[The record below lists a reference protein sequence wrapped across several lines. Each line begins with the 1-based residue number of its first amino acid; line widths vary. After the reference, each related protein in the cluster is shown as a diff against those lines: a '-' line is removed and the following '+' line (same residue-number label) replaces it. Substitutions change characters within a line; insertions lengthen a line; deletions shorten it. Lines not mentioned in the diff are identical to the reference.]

1 MNLEI
6 KDNLFVVTGATKG
19 FGKAVALRLVEEG
32 AKVIINARDQEK
44 IKKMIALNTRNMEGL
59 AGDITGSKTID
70 ALANLIGER
79 KLSGIFVNAGG
90 PPAKSFMQTML
101 SDWQQAYNTLLK
113 WKVEITK
120 VMMPRFLEEKYGR
133 IVYLESVSVKQPVEN
148 LVLSNSLRAAVV
160 GFVKTLAQE
169 VASEGVTLNVL
180 APGFHATDRM
190 DGLIKQNSET
200 KGISEEEVK
209 QGFLNQIP
217 VKKMGDPNELANLAA
232 WLLSPH
238 SGYITGQTI
247 SVDGGVVKHVFG

>member
-1 MNLEI
+1 MDLEI

-19 FGKAVALRLVEEG
+19 FGKAVALRLVEED
-32 AKVIINARDQEK
+32 ANVIINSRSQEA
-44 IKKMIALNTRNMEGL
+44 IEKMIALNPLKMEGL
-59 AGDITGSKTID
+59 AGDISESQTID
-70 ALANLIGER
+70 ALSDLIGER
-79 KLSGIFVNAGG
+79 KLSGMFVNAGG

-101 SDWQQAYNTLLK
+101 GDWQQAYDTLLK

-120 VMMPRFLEEKYGR
+120 VMMPRFLDEKYGR

-160 GFVKTLAQE
+160 GFVKTLARE
-169 VASEGVTLNVL
+169 VAPEGVTLNVL

-190 DGLIKQNSET
+190 DGLIKQNSQA
-200 KGISEEEVK
+200 KGISEDEVK

-217 VKKMGDPNELANLAA
+217 VRKMGDPGKLANLAA